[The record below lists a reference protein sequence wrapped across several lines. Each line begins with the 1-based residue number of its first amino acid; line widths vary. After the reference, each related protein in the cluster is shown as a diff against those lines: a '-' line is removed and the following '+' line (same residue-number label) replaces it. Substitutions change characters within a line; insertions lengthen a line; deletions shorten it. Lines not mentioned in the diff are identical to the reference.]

1 MHRDALFMAAVVG
14 LRGVGWDGIAGCYRS
29 QMSDTTYLTWKTT
42 ILLLFKYRQG
52 HIPTGSIDQG
62 RG

>member
-1 MHRDALFMAAVVG
+1 MAAVVG

-29 QMSDTTYLTWKTT
+29 QMSDTTYFTWKSTF
-42 ILLLFKYRQG
+42 LLLFKYRQG